1 MKLETDRLILQSPH
15 FILAKGVQHFY
26 DRNQDHL
33 KPWEPK
39 RSPSFYTFEAQLQD
53 LADQAKAFRNGEEY
67 RFWIL
72 EKNTPRI
79 LIGSVA
85 LSAVMRG
92 NFQSCFMG
100 YKMDKEWTGKG
111 LMTEACRRAVAF
123 AFDEDGA
130 NLHRVE
136 INVVPENGSSLRVA
150 EKLGFAKEGY
160 SQAYLNIDGVWKDHV
175 RFAMTKER
183 FSHD

>member
-1 MKLETDRLILQSPH
+1 MILETDRLILRSPH
-15 FILAKGVQHFY
+15 FLLAKGVQRFY
-26 DRNQDHL
+26 DRNQEHL
-33 KPWEPK
+33 KPWEPQ
-39 RSPSFYTFEAQLQD
+39 RPPGFYTFEAQLQD
-53 LADQAKAFRNGEEY
+53 LSDQAKAFRNGVEY

-72 EKNTPRI
+72 EKNAPRI
-79 LIGSVA
+79 LIGSVV

-100 YKMDKEWTGKG
+100 YKMDESKTGRG
-111 LMTEACRRAVAF
+111 LMTEACRRVVSF
-123 AFDEDGA
+123 AFEEEGA

-136 INVVPENGSSLRVA
+136 INVVPENAPSLRVA
-150 EKLGFAKEGY
+150 EKLGFIKEGF

-183 FSHD
+183 FFCD